1 MNHKEIKRRIK
12 PNYLTPLTSN
22 RRARSL
28 SPKAQQQLV
37 LAASEGY
44 LVTNGLQQPVAQ
56 TWRRM
61 CEQLK
66 RPYMRVRLSG
76 KRFASIYL
84 DLEPTGQQFPQEI
97 QDRLYHL
104 GKLAS
109 KDFVAAGRDHLFF
122 CKVPREKIEWVI
134 SLIQFVVNLDAQAA

>member
-22 RRARSL
+22 RRAISL

-76 KRFASIYL
+76 TRFAAIYL
-84 DLEPTGQQFPQEI
+84 DLPAGQQFPPET

-109 KDFVAAGRDHLFF
+109 EDFVAAGRDHLFF
-122 CKVPREKIEWVI
+122 SKVPNEKIDWVI
-134 SLIQFVVNLDAQAA
+134 SLIKYVAALDSQAA

>member
-1 MNHKEIKRRIK
+1 MNCKQMSKRKK

-22 RRARSL
+22 RRAISL

-44 LVTNGLQQPVAQ
+44 LVTNGLQQPVAT

-61 CEQLK
+61 CEQQ
-66 RPYMRVRLSG
+66 RIPYIRVRKG
-76 KRFASIYL
+76 TRVASIYL
-84 DLEPTGQQFPQEI
+84 DLEPAGQQFPPET

-104 GKLAS
+104 GKLATQ
-109 KDFVAAGRDHLFF
+109 DFVLVGKDHLFVG
-122 CKVPREKIEWVI
+122 KVPREKVDWVI
-134 SLIQFVVNLDAQAA
+134 SLIRYVANLDAQAA